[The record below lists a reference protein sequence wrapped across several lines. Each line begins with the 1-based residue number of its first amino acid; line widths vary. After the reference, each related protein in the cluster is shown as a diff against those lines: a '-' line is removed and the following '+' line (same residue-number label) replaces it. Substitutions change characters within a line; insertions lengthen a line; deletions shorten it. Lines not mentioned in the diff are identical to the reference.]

1 VKVLTRTNVPGF
13 VQARIIQA
21 PDLGHYIEYI
31 FPEAGGVAFFQGAPS
46 N

>member
-1 VKVLTRTNVPGF
+1 VFNETNAPGF
-13 VQARIIQA
+13 LQARIVEA